1 MGAIEHSLRPRTF
14 VAVHSRCSQISL
26 TGRAA
31 TRHRHIEI
39 DLNFP
44 VIQMVY
50 TMYGLFTVRLG
61 TSVREYSKCNIV
73 RFI

>member
-1 MGAIEHSLRPRTF
+1 MIQSEVVVERRLANSKAYENSFMIY
-14 VAVHSRCSQISL
+14 
-26 TGRAA
+26 
-31 TRHRHIEI
+31 HIEI

-44 VIQMVY
+44 VIHMIY

-73 RFI
+73 QFI

>member
-1 MGAIEHSLRPRTF
+1 MIY
-14 VAVHSRCSQISL
+14 
-26 TGRAA
+26 
-31 TRHRHIEI
+31 HIEI

-44 VIQMVY
+44 VIHMVY

-73 RFI
+73 RFS